1 MSIDHSDQL
10 HLPDAPDLDPS
21 LEASV
26 TPKFDMCLFRST
38 LTEKHVEKFSQ
49 IYAIPLEL
57 HPHAP
62 PAGFTMDQLSDE
74 HIGVNHSVI
83 FEMYCH
89 ALNITPIVPLFRVF
103 YKLCK
108 QGNWFS
114 FQSRVGK
121 GLKPCIRGAPTSLKK
136 WQDKYFLIDRRAT
149 PIAMS
154 WRHHDSS
161 VADVLPGPSE
171 YNAAGVATLLEVSIQ
186 LHKPYNSLLY
196 IAGLS
201 PTWKGLGSVPIMKGP
216 GGEVLTMAEFLRLPD
231 LGACKIVAGAL
242 LPPNFPVDNYL
253 TNPAARP
260 EDIPPKTPT
269 MEKAEVACQKVGSKR
284 RVGQE
289 SASRKKKKA
298 IDDGPV
304 NSEPVFSP
312 HPLHQAALNQPFVAQ
327 PVQESVLDARL
338 DVLRNQTDELD
349 LGHVQ
354 SFAHDGG
361 GIHPAD
367 DVRGEEEQN
376 NDQVVHDVAMREGR
390 GQNDDQGVSPRPSVP
405 QTGGE
410 KTVSTG
416 ESSARNFGELPFTP
430 VWGLTDSDR
439 MVKFRQCRDMMSNI
453 FTPADLAFF
462 NEGMDDREA
471 VRRSWKLLCQSSQQQ
486 ANMLLRFERLYDE
499 SDKVQESC
507 ELAQSKY
514 AGCKKRLAD
523 LQVAFDAKVSDYG
536 QLSHDYEDA
545 LRREEAL
552 KVKVA
557 ELEAGKK
564 SSDELVIS
572 QVEHIE
578 SLEVALKESEAGV
591 EQLSSDREKFAVAA
605 GQGEAIHKRLV
616 TEYFPTFF
624 QRLLQSNEYKESV
637 GEVLSLAVGKGFIDG
652 ISLGQT
658 KADMDALLK
667 ASPGV
672 NPASSDLFMGK
683 YLKLF
688 EMHYPYMD
696 KVTRAYFLDP
706 SELQNVMPDGTGPTP
721 GGGPR
726 PSPTAHS

>member
-49 IYAIPLEL
+49 IYAIPLDL

-62 PAGFTMDQLSDE
+62 PAGFTMDQLSNE
-74 HIGVNHSVI
+74 HI
-83 FEMYCH
+83 
-89 ALNITPIVPLFRVF
+89 AL
-103 YKLCK
+103 
-108 QGNWFS
+108 
-114 FQSRVGK
+114 
-121 GLKPCIRGAPTSLKK
+121 
-136 WQDKYFLIDRRAT
+136 
-149 PIAMS
+149 IAMS

-171 YNAAGVATLLEVSIQ
+171 YNAADVATLLEVPIQ

-253 TNPAARP
+253 TNPVARP
-260 EDIPPKTPT
+260 EDIPPKTPA
-269 MEKAEVACQKVGSKR
+269 MEKAEVACQKVIAARERKKQRAEDLLASKAVGGIKVGPKR

-289 SASRKKKKA
+289 GTSRKKKKA

-304 NSEPVFSP
+304 NSEPVSSP
-312 HPLHQAALNQPFVAQ
+312 HPLHQAAPNQPFGAH
-327 PVQESVLDARL
+327 PVQGLVLDARL
-338 DVLRNQTDELD
+338 DVLRDQTNELLD
-349 LGHVQ
+349 SG
-354 SFAHDGG
+354 
-361 GIHPAD
+361 
-367 DVRGEEEQN
+367 
-376 NDQVVHDVAMREGR
+376 HDVAMREGR
-390 GQNDDQGVSPRPSVP
+390 GQNDDQGVSPCPSVP

-410 KTVSTG
+410 KTISTV

-453 FTPADLAFF
+453 FTLADLAFF

-514 AGCKKRLAD
+514 ASCKKKLAD
-523 LQVAFDAKVSDYG
+523 LQVAFDAKASDYS
-536 QLSHDYEDA
+536 QLPHDYEDA

-572 QVEHIE
+572 QAEHIK

-591 EQLSSDREKFAVAA
+591 EQLRSDREKFVVAA
-605 GQGEAIHKRLV
+605 GQGEAIRKRLV
-616 TEYFPTFF
+616 TEYFPTLFKDF
-624 QRLLQSNEYKESV
+624 SRATNIRSRL
-637 GEVLSLAVGKGFIDG
+637 A
-652 ISLGQT
+652 LGVT
-658 KADMDALLK
+658 L
-667 ASPGV
+667 
-672 NPASSDLFMGK
+672 SSDLFMDE

-688 EMHYPYMD
+688 EMHYPYVD
-696 KVTRAYFLDP
+696 KVIRAYFLDP
-706 SELQNVMPDGTGPTP
+706 SELQNVMPDMTGPTP

>member
-1 MSIDHSDQL
+1 M
-10 HLPDAPDLDPS
+10 A
-21 LEASV
+21 
-26 TPKFDMCLFRST
+26 TCDMG
-38 LTEKHVEKFSQ
+38 EVVEVEERF
-49 IYAIPLEL
+49 YP
-57 HPHAP
+57 
-62 PAGFTMDQLSDE
+62 
-74 HIGVNHSVI
+74 GVI
-83 FEMYCH
+83 
-89 ALNITPIVPLFRVF
+89 LGL
-103 YKLCK
+103 
-108 QGNWFS
+108 QGKRMES
-114 FQSRVGK
+114 HVGK

-136 WQDKYFLIDRRAT
+136 WKDNFFLIDRRAA

-161 VADVLPGPSE
+161 VADVLPHLSE
-171 YNAAGVATLLEVSIQ
+171 YNAANVATLLEVPIQ
-186 LHKPYNSLLY
+186 LHKPYNNLLY
-196 IAGLS
+196 TAGLS
-201 PTWKGLGSVPIMKGP
+201 PTWKGLGSVLLMKGP
-216 GGEVLTMAEFLRLPD
+216 GGKVFTMLEFHYLFATLVLVRLSPVHYFLPTSRLTT
-231 LGACKIVAGAL
+231 IL
-242 LPPNFPVDNYL
+242 LTLPLVRRIF
-253 TNPAARP
+253 
-260 EDIPPKTPT
+260 PPKTPA
-269 MEKAEVACQKVGSKR
+269 MEKAEVGPKR

-289 SASRKKKKA
+289 GTSRKKKKA

-304 NSEPVFSP
+304 NSEPVSSP
-312 HPLHQAALNQPFVAQ
+312 HPLHQAAPNQPFVAQ
-327 PVQESVLDARL
+327 PVQEPVLDARL
-338 DVLRNQTDELD
+338 DVLRDQTDELLD
-349 LGHVQ
+349 SGHVQ

-361 GIHPAD
+361 GINPAD
-367 DVRGEEEQN
+367 DGRGEEEQN
-376 NDQVVHDVAMREGR
+376 DDQVVQDVAMREGR

-514 AGCKKRLAD
+514 AGCKKKLAD

-572 QVEHIE
+572 QAEHIK
-578 SLEVALKESEAGV
+578 SVIIL
-591 EQLSSDREKFAVAA
+591 
-605 GQGEAIHKRLV
+605 H
-616 TEYFPTFF
+616 
-624 QRLLQSNEYKESV
+624 QSC
-637 GEVLSLAVGKGFIDG
+637 
-652 ISLGQT
+652 
-658 KADMDALLK
+658 
-667 ASPGV
+667 SPV
-672 NPASSDLFMGK
+672 VHCVKP
-683 YLKLF
+683 
-688 EMHYPYMD
+688 
-696 KVTRAYFLDP
+696 
-706 SELQNVMPDGTGPTP
+706 
-721 GGGPR
+721 
-726 PSPTAHS
+726 